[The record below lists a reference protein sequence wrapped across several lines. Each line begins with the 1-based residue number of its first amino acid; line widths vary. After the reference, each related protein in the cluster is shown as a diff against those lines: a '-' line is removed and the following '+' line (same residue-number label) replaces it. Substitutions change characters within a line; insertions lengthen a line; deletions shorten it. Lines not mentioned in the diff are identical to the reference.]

1 MNEKV
6 KKIGSNILNSDQLI
20 FTFIRSAGVAQAASW
35 IDLGTGF
42 VLFAFA
48 HFSPWIS
55 TAIGAFA
62 GGVINCILNYRFTFH
77 AQNCPWKA
85 VMVKYAMVWIGSILL
100 NSFGTQFV
108 YFVLQHWHW
117 LESIGFRP
125 DGYYAAARLGVSL
138 IVSWAWNFV
147 LQRNFVYRNSRF
159 DPTAINFVNFLTG
172 HRDSSHVKQHEEIS
186 PDQN

>member
-6 KKIGSNILNSDQLI
+6 KKIGDNLLNSNSLV
-20 FTFIRSAGVAQAASW
+20 FTFIRSIGASQAASW
-35 IDLGTGF
+35 VDLGTGF

-55 TAIGAFA
+55 TAIGAIA
-62 GGVINCILNYRFTFH
+62 GGIINCIINYKFTFH
-77 AQNCPWKA
+77 ATGVPWKA

-108 YFVLQHWHW
+108 YYILQHWDW
-117 LESIGFRP
+117 LETVGFRR

-138 IVSWAWNFV
+138 LVSWGWNFV
-147 LQRNFVYRNSRF
+147 LQRNFVYKNRKF
-159 DPTAINFVNFLTG
+159 DSFAISFV
-172 HRDSSHVKQHEEIS
+172 DSLSGKKENVNHE
-186 PDQN
+186 DTCDAK